1 MGRPPLVALFFR
13 ADGYQVS
20 WAPLDTM
27 GTVARSAWYP
37 ASNPV
42 ARPVPDMAPL
52 RARAQ
57 RVMGS
62 GAQIRIPM
70 GRTARATLCSHS

>member
-20 WAPLDTM
+20 WAPLDTL
-27 GTVARSAWYP
+27 GLVARSAWYP

-42 ARPVPDMAPL
+42 AATVPDLAPL
-52 RARAQ
+52 RARAIS
-57 RVMGS
+57 RG
-62 GAQIRIPM
+62 GAFYL
-70 GRTARATLCSHS
+70 TLGGYF

>member
-27 GTVARSAWYP
+27 DLVARSAWYP
-37 ASNPV
+37 AGNPGV
-42 ARPVPDMAPL
+42 ATVPDLAPL
-52 RARAQ
+52 RARAIS
-57 RVMGS
+57 RG
-62 GAQIRIPM
+62 GAFYL
-70 GRTARATLCSHS
+70 TLGGYF

>member
-27 GTVARSAWYP
+27 DLVARSAWYP
-37 ASNPV
+37 DSNPGV
-42 ARPVPDMAPL
+42 ATVPDLAPL
-52 RARAQ
+52 RARAIS
-57 RVMGS
+57 RG
-62 GAQIRIPM
+62 GAFYL
-70 GRTARATLCSHS
+70 TLGGYF